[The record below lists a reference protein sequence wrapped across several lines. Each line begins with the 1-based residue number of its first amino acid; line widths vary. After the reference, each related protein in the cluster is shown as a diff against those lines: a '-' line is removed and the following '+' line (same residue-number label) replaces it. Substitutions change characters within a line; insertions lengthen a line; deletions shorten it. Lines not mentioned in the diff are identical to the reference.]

1 MLRTVINGAVGGVAR
16 TITARYFKNSVA
28 NFLSHD
34 GMGNTG
40 VMVIYDSENRQR
52 QVDALRI
59 CWGGVASTIKTSN
72 HRELN
77 IVAPKGGRGEMG
89 VLVIYETKKGQDTSI
104 SERRE

>member
-1 MLRTVINGAVGGVAR
+1 MPWWEVAR

-28 NFLSHD
+28 NFLRHD

-59 CWGGVASTIKTSN
+59 GG
-72 HRELN
+72 
-77 IVAPKGGRGEMG
+77 GGSKYL
-89 VLVIYETKKGQDTSI
+89 VLICVKRTK
-104 SERRE
+104 

>member
-1 MLRTVINGAVGGVAR
+1 MPWGWVAR

-28 NFLSHD
+28 NFLSHE

-59 CWGGVASTIKTSN
+59 GWGGKY
-72 HRELN
+72 L
-77 IVAPKGGRGEMG
+77 
-89 VLVIYETKKGQDTSI
+89 VLICVKRTK
-104 SERRE
+104 